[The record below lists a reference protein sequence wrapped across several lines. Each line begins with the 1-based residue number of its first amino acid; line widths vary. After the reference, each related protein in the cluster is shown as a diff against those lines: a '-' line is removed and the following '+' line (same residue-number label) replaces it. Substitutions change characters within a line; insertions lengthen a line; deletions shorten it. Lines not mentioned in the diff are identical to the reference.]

1 VSIPTLPVFVCFT
14 DVPYTI
20 QWIERNGAIVRTDTV
35 RFVAALGPEL
45 LGDPLTSQLLDL
57 IKLMPAAQQQ
67 VILDFALDMR
77 AIRARHAAA
86 PEQSPFAKHA
96 VTCASCH
103 GFMSYDIEDDR
114 LHCRCGAV
122 ATTHG
127 NIIVGPDLVDM
138 EPKRG

>member
-35 RFVAALGPEL
+35 RFVADLGPEL

-57 IKLMPAAQQQ
+57 IKLMPDAQTQ
-67 VILDFALDMR
+67 VILDFIMDMR
-77 AIRARHAAA
+77 AIRGRHRGPVQCPAG
-86 PEQSPFAKHA
+86 
-96 VTCASCH
+96 H
-103 GFMSYDIEDDR
+103 GPMHYDISDDR
-114 LHCRCGAV
+114 LHCHCGAV

-127 NIIVGPDLVDM
+127 NIIVDPDLVDM